1 MKNKEQWN
9 KEDWQGR
16 RKDQVE
22 YSYMVIGVCMV
33 IVLIVSGMLLF
44 IKSMN

>member
-1 MKNKEQWN
+1 MENKKWN

-22 YSYMVIGVCMV
+22 YSYMIAGICIVILC
-33 IVLIVSGMLLF
+33 ISALIIL
-44 IKSMN
+44 I